1 MHNNRLNPA
10 TSTQHTNTH
19 LLNMPSISTQTT
31 TFLPK
36 VIPVLQKKALGKR
49 FMSSITRIHK
59 SAIKRNNSWS
69 HERVKNKRI
78 LLSIVRAMTKN
89 IRKETAEKAKNLQET
104 LRNKKAFYGVVK
116 EMTLLIRKRNT
127 EVHKAEIKVKKAERE
142 VKKAQKEAKKVE
154 KVALKADKR
163 VQIAEK
169 KALAT
174 EKKAQRPMKKTKLIV
189 NDATSIVVD
198 QCIVLE

>member
-1 MHNNRLNPA
+1 
-10 TSTQHTNTH
+10 
-19 LLNMPSISTQTT
+19 MPSIATQTT

-36 VIPVLQKKALGKR
+36 VIPVFQKKPLGKR

-59 SAIKRNNSWS
+59 SAIKRNDLVAR
-69 HERVKNKRI
+69 ETLKNKRA

-104 LRNKKAFYGVVK
+104 LRNKKVFYGVVK

-127 EVHKAEIKVKKAERE
+127 DVHKAEIKVKKAERE
-142 VKKAQKEAKKVE
+142 VRKAEKQAKKVE

-169 KALAT
+169 KALAA
-174 EKKAQRPMKKTKLIV
+174 EKKAQRPMKLNV
-189 NDATSIVVD
+189 NDAI
-198 QCIVLE
+198 CIVIE

>member
-1 MHNNRLNPA
+1 
-10 TSTQHTNTH
+10 
-19 LLNMPSISTQTT
+19 MPSISTQTT

-59 SAIKRNNSWS
+59 SAIKRNDLVAR
-69 HERVKNKRI
+69 ETLKNKRI

-89 IRKETAEKAKNLQET
+89 IRKENAEKAKNLHET
-104 LRNKKAFYGVVK
+104 LKNKKVFYAAVK
-116 EMTLLIRKRNT
+116 EMTLLIRKRNADI
-127 EVHKAEIKVKKAERE
+127 HKAEIQVKKAEKE

-154 KVALKADKR
+154 KVVLKADKR

-169 KALAT
+169 KALRA
-174 EKKAQRPMKKTKLIV
+174 EKRAQRPMKKAKLNIYD
-189 NDATSIVVD
+189 NTCIVVD
-198 QCIVLE
+198 QCIVVE